1 MGSSP
6 ELSFWQFE
14 VLSVNVPLLLQ
25 EWPISSHEML
35 DIHQTL
41 PSFSLRLISIKS
53 TNKMAL
59 FNTIPASDMIP
70 MVVMMISKSI
80 LTKAYPRMR
89 TIVENKTDSVMMKG
103 PVIMLN

>member
-1 MGSSP
+1 
-6 ELSFWQFE
+6 
-14 VLSVNVPLLLQ
+14 
-25 EWPISSHEML
+25 
-35 DIHQTL
+35 
-41 PSFSLRLISIKS
+41 
-53 TNKMAL
+53 MAL